1 MVLSRHHRPALV
13 SPYSWLPWL
22 LATVVGLCLLVP
34 LPVIAQGDGPTIH
47 TVAAGETLSAIA
59 RQYGVTAQSILD
71 ANALENPDA
80 IIEGQDLLIPSVR
93 PAATDDPGT
102 HTVQAGETL
111 SQIARQFGTTAD
123 DLLARNGLD
132 DANAIFAGQ
141 VLSVPSAT
149 ATEVATATT
158 VAPGTHTVVA
168 GETLS
173 AIARRYGISAAVLSA
188 ANGITDPN
196 ALYAGQI
203 LQVPGFADEP
213 TATPEPTTAPEPS
226 ATPAVT
232 VETSTETPA
241 SHTVAAGETLSAI
254 ARRYGFSVADLL
266 AANNLADANNIFSG
280 QILRLP
286 GGAIATDS
294 PAGATV
300 APEAETPPPA
310 PEQSA
315 TTPAET
321 TIPEEPP
328 AAVTDQPVAEF
339 LPEPL
344 AARPGVSLNQ
354 SYQVRF
360 GDTLTLIALRTG
372 VDLES
377 LRRLNGF
384 GSIYDPLNAG
394 DALLLPATGD
404 ELRPAVIVPVNNAD
418 LTYYTVAPGD
428 SLSAIAVANGLTLG
442 DLMSANR
449 IADPNAIYSG
459 QQLIIPEP
467 LVANPN
473 DTTPA
478 PEQIGPA
485 RNGYYYYT
493 VQRGDTLSA
502 LAKEFNSTMQAL
514 RDYNGLPDNDSV
526 YTGLELKVPF
536 GTPPIPQDLPPTP
549 LSGSRFM
556 VSISRQQCWLYQGDY
571 VRYYWNCSTGQDD
584 HKTKPGTYAVQSKI
598 ENAKSNAYRL
608 DMPYWLG
615 IYDVGKY
622 ENGIHGLPVAWSTGQ
637 KIWNGLIGQPATF
650 GCAMLND
657 PDAATL
663 FRNAFVG
670 MPVHVL
676 N

>member
-1 MVLSRHHRPALV
+1 M
-13 SPYSWLPWL
+13 
-22 LATVVGLCLLVP
+22 
-34 LPVIAQGDGPTIH
+34 AQGDGPTIH

-71 ANALENPDA
+71 ANALADPDA
-80 IIEGQDLLIPSVR
+80 IIEGQALLIPSVR
-93 PAATDDPGT
+93 PAATDAPGV
-102 HTVQAGETL
+102 HTVL
-111 SQIARQFGTTAD
+111 
-123 DLLARNGLD
+123 
-132 DANAIFAGQ
+132 
-141 VLSVPSAT
+141 
-149 ATEVATATT
+149 
-158 VAPGTHTVVA
+158 A

-173 AIARRYGISAAVLSA
+173 AIARRYGISAAALSA
-188 ANGITDPN
+188 ANGIADPN

-203 LQVPGFADEP
+203 LQVPGLAGEP
-213 TATPEPTTAPEPS
+213 TAAPAPTVAPASP
-226 ATPAVT
+226 
-232 VETSTETPA
+232 VETATETPA
-241 SHTVAAGETLSAI
+241 VHTVAVGETLSAI

-280 QILRLP
+280 QILQLP
-286 GGAIATDS
+286 TVAGEP
-294 PAGATV
+294 PAGARPAVEPATL
-300 APEAETPPPA
+300 APTPQPSAPPA
-310 PEQSA
+310 A
-315 TTPAET
+315 DAAVA
-321 TIPEEPP
+321 EEPP
-328 AAVTDQPVAEF
+328 AAVTNQPVTTFA
-339 LPEPL
+339 PEPL

-404 ELRPAVIVPVNNAD
+404 ELRPVVMAPVNSAD

-442 DLMSANR
+442 ELMSANR

-467 LVANPN
+467 LAANPN

-608 DMPYWLG
+608 D